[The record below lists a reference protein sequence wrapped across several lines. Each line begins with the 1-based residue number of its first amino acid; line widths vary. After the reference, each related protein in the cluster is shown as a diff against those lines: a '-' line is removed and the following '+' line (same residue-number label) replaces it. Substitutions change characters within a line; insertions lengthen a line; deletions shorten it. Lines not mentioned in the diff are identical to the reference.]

1 MVPKDPKCQWD
12 IPVTVGVP
20 VGQGISRVPS
30 HLGSSVSEPVI
41 IPVLKFIVRIDIFS
55 S

>member
-12 IPVTVGVP
+12 TPVTVGVP
-20 VGQGISRVPS
+20 SN
-30 HLGSSVSEPVI
+30 LGSSVSEPVI